1 MRLSTS
7 LFLRVAAAA
16 VLAPVSSAAAVP
28 AALAM
33 PAMPAA
39 PAALSAPAAPAV
51 TDASCAGADE
61 QGFPLTAR
69 IHDGPSTYEAG
80 GGFGV
85 WYLDLTNTT
94 PRTCTDVHPVV
105 VLADDKRALKPS
117 QTELEFYDGPSTR
130 PVMLTETDESELVGV
145 FDGND
150 FPGFT
155 IASGATVS
163 VKVRLAVASDAVTN
177 AVTVNAAAVQ
187 RQGSDGQW
195 VGESNDYRFGIG
207 EDPPPPPTGP
217 APATPATPAT
227 QAVPA
232 TPAGPATPADPA
244 DPADPTAPIDPEASA
259 TASAVTRPSPGA
271 SRSPGTSPGTG
282 TAPGTLTPT
291 TPTAAPGSA
300 LPFVDEAAEAGER
313 ARELARTGLGV
324 AHGLLA
330 ATVALLTVGGGAFLL
345 ARRRR

>member
-16 VLAPVSSAAAVP
+16 VLAPVSSAVAVP
-28 AALAM
+28 AASAM
-33 PAMPAA
+33 PAALSA
-39 PAALSAPAAPAV
+39 PAALSVPAAPAAPAAPAV

-207 EDPPPPPTGP
+207 EDPPPPPPPPPTGP
-217 APATPATPAT
+217 APATPA
-227 QAVPA
+227 VPA
-232 TPAGPATPADPA
+232 TPTDPADPA
-244 DPADPTAPIDPEASA
+244 DPADPIDPEASA
-259 TASAVTRPSPGA
+259 TASAVTRPSPG
-271 SRSPGTSPGTG
+271 TGTG
-282 TAPGTLTPT
+282 TAPGTP

-313 ARELARTGLGV
+313 ARELARTGLGL

-330 ATVALLTVGGGAFLL
+330 ATVALLTVGGSAFLL

>member
-7 LFLRVAAAA
+7 LSLRVAAAA
-16 VLAPVSSAAAVP
+16 VLAPVSSAVAVP

-39 PAALSAPAAPAV
+39 PAALSAPAV

-105 VLADDKRALKPS
+105 VLADDKRALKPA

-207 EDPPPPPTGP
+207 EDPPPPPPPPPTGP

-227 QAVPA
+227 PADPA
-232 TPAGPATPADPA
+232 TPATPADP
-244 DPADPTAPIDPEASA
+244 TGPEASA
-259 TASAVTRPSPGA
+259 TASAVTQP
-271 SRSPGTSPGTG
+271 SPGTG
-282 TAPGTLTPT
+282 TGTTPGTP

-300 LPFVDEAAEAGER
+300 LPFVDEAAKAGER
-313 ARELARTGLGV
+313 SRELARTGLGL

-330 ATVALLTVGGGAFLL
+330 ATVALLVVGGSAVLL
-345 ARRRR
+345 ARGRR

>member
-207 EDPPPPPTGP
+207 EDPPPPPPPPPTGP
-217 APATPATPAT
+217 APVTPATPAT

-244 DPADPTAPIDPEASA
+244 DPTAPADPTDPSPSA
-259 TASAVTRPSPGA
+259 TASAVTRPSPGT
-271 SRSPGTSPGTG
+271 SRSPGTGA
-282 TAPGTLTPT
+282 APGTPTP

-313 ARELARTGLGV
+313 ARELARTGLGL

>member
-33 PAMPAA
+33 
-39 PAALSAPAAPAV
+39 PAAPAV

-207 EDPPPPPTGP
+207 EDPPPPPAQPPTGP
-217 APATPATPAT
+217 APATPA
-227 QAVPA
+227 VPA
-232 TPAGPATPADPA
+232 TPTDPT
-244 DPADPTAPIDPEASA
+244 DPADPTGPEASA
-259 TASAVTRPSPGA
+259 TASAVTRPSPG
-271 SRSPGTSPGTG
+271 TGTG
-282 TAPGTLTPT
+282 TAPGTP

-313 ARELARTGLGV
+313 ARELARTGLGL

-330 ATVALLTVGGGAFLL
+330 ATVALLVVGGTAFLL
-345 ARRRR
+345 ARGRR

>member
-7 LFLRVAAAA
+7 LSLCVAAAA
-16 VLAPVSSAAAVP
+16 VLTPVSSATAVP
-28 AALAM
+28 AAFAD
-33 PAMPAA
+33 PAT
-39 PAALSAPAAPAV
+39 SAVLAAPAV

-94 PRTCTDVHPVV
+94 SRTCTDVHPVV

-187 RQGSDGQW
+187 RQGADGQW

-207 EDPPPPPTGP
+207 EDPPPPPPSPPPTGP

-227 QAVPA
+227 
-232 TPAGPATPADPA
+232 PA
-244 DPADPTAPIDPEASA
+244 DPADPTAPADPEASA
-259 TASAVTRPSPGA
+259 TSTAVTEP
-271 SRSPGTSPGTG
+271 SPGTG
-282 TAPGTLTPT
+282 TGTTPGTA
-291 TPTAAPGSA
+291 TPTAG

-313 ARELARTGLGV
+313 ARELARTGLGL

-330 ATVALLTVGGGAFLL
+330 ATVALLVVGGSAFLL